1 MNNSRG
7 MTDAELLEW
16 YHAQLIDTLIYFG
29 HFTRSEAE
37 ARISVALQLS
47 ERVPAFASEKAGS
60 THG

>member
-1 MNNSRG
+1 

-60 THG
+60 THE